1 MNGFVTFL
9 TWTFRILAGLFV
21 AVHLYALAL
30 VWLPIPGTVLML
42 QRAAGGEAVRRDAVP
57 LSEIS
62 PHLVRAVIA
71 AEDTRFCDH
80 NGIDMQAI
88 EKALAERRQGRR
100 TRGASTITQQTAKN
114 VFLWNGGGVPRKL
127 GDMWM
132 GVFIDQ
138 FWGKARVMEAYLN
151 VAEWG
156 DGLFGAEAAAQ
167 ARFGKSAADLS
178 EREAALL
185 AAVLPSPNKWRLDPP
200 GPYVSKRAG
209 TLQARMRVVRSQGLA
224 ACVLGDEPPPSRPQP
239 QQGQPAPQPEPLPD
253 LPPEPEAAPDVTVPA
268 PEPMPQPAAIQDD
281 AFDEFLEGAQERF
294 GDAAAEPQ
302 PVTEEPVP
310 LEPEAAASQPEAMD
324 GGPTDLR
331 PRPLAPED
339 VPADA
344 ESPN

>member
-1 MNGFVTFL
+1 MSGFLTFL
-9 TWTFRILAGLFV
+9 NWTVRILAGLFV
-21 AVHLYALAL
+21 AFHLYALAL
-30 VWLPIPGTVLML
+30 IWLPIPGTVLMV
-42 QRAAGGEAVRRDAVP
+42 QRAMGGETVRRDAVP

-71 AEDTRFCDH
+71 AEDSRFCEH
-80 NGIDMQAI
+80 NGIDTAAI
-88 EKALAERRQGRR
+88 EKALDERRQGKR

-132 GVFIDQ
+132 GVFIDK

-167 ARFGKSAADLS
+167 ARFGKSAADLT

-185 AAVLPSPNKWRLDPP
+185 AAVLPSPNKWRVDPP
-200 GPYVSKRAG
+200 GPYVNKRAG
-209 TLQARMRVVRSQGLA
+209 TLQARMRVVHSQGLA
-224 ACVLGDEPPPSRPQP
+224 ACVLGDTPPPARPQP

-253 LPPEPEAAPDVTVPA
+253 LPPEPETGPEAIEPETVEPDVA
-268 PEPMPQPAAIQDD
+268 PEDD
-281 AFDEFLEGAQERF
+281 EFDAFLEGAQERF
-294 GDAAAEPQ
+294 GDAAEAPEPIE
-302 PVTEEPVP
+302 EEPEP
-310 LEPEAAASQPEAMD
+310 LEPEAAASQSEAQD

-331 PRPLAPED
+331 PRSLEPVEDPASEDSPE
-339 VPADA
+339 
-344 ESPN
+344 